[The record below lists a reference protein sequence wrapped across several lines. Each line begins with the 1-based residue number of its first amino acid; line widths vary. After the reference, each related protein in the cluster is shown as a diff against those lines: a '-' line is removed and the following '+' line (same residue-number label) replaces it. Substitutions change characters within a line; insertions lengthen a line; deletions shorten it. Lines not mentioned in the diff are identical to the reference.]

1 MKKNIILILFFIVHL
16 TLSLKS
22 IDFCIA
28 KQEACK
34 GFYDEKHEYKI
45 KCEPI
50 KCHTEFSYDCG
61 SSVCS
66 RNIIT
71 CNGYK
76 NALSKFMKI
85 VNLIHYKNP
94 KLAAKYLKEKNKT
107 QIITKHIK
115 YCQNNFK
122 FTPNDFCL
130 NGKNCVEMRKDLIGF
145 GFNYRSLITA
155 KKVDCKCP
163 ASKSFK
169 CDKYCATDS
178 IACDYYKILENQKHF
193 INISECG
200 NRDTMFKI
208 SFYNKFFKN

>member
-1 MKKNIILILFFIVHL
+1 MKKNVIVILFFILHL

-22 IDFCIA
+22 TDFCIA

-34 GFYDEKHEYKI
+34 GFYDKNHKYQI
-45 KCEPI
+45 KCELI
-50 KCHTEFSYDCG
+50 KCHSEFNYDCG
-61 SSVCS
+61 SNVCS
-66 RNIIT
+66 KNKLT

-85 VNLIHYKNP
+85 INLIQNTNP
-94 KLAAKYLKEKNKT
+94 KFAAKYLKEKNKT
-107 QIITKHIK
+107 QMINKHIK
-115 YCQNNFK
+115 YCQKIFK

-130 NGKNCVEMRKDLIGF
+130 NGKDCVEIRKDLIGF
-145 GFNYRSLITA
+145 GFNYRSLITT

-178 IACDYYKILENQKHF
+178 IACDYFKILENPNDF
-193 INISECG
+193 INISGCG
-200 NRDTMFKI
+200 NRNTTFKI
-208 SFYNKFFKN
+208 SFYNKF